1 MRHIAVF
8 CCLLLACS
16 IVNAA
21 PERPPTPV
29 FFTSVASTRLQMPLT
44 LYGRLSAAQ
53 SLALSPSVTDTLSA
67 IHVKDGQQ
75 VKAGDIL
82 FELTKQ
88 EEQAQL
94 HQARAQLK
102 EVQEQFVRAETLLK
116 AKLSSQ
122 EAYGSKR
129 TALEDAQ
136 GQLAAVEARLA
147 DRFIRAPFDGR
158 FGLKP
163 VNLGD
168 LVRPGDTLGQI
179 EGQDIF
185 HLDIEVPQS
194 QTQFVTQGSPFEA
207 ISLDDSRK
215 TSASINALDNRLQ
228 PTTLTLLARANIGGK
243 DWIAGERVKVII
255 LRNLEGLTLPEGALV
270 QEGTQSFV
278 FRVETDNTVSRQ
290 QVVVKAR
297 AQGQVIIEGLNSGD
311 KIVTQGT
318 AKLTH
323 KARVSL
329 AGEDK
334 GQPLHDLLPG
344 SKN

>member
-1 MRHIAVF
+1 MRHFAVF
-8 CCLLLACS
+8 CLLFASSLAC
-16 IVNAA
+16 AA
-21 PERPPTPV
+21 PERPATPV
-29 FFTSVASTRLQMPLT
+29 FFTSVASAQLKIPLT

-53 SLALSPSVTDTLSA
+53 SVALSPSVTDTLSA
-67 IHVKDGQQ
+67 IHVKDGQR

-94 HQARAQLK
+94 QQARSQLK
-102 EVQEQFVRAETLLK
+102 EAQEQFVRAEALLK

-122 EAYGSKR
+122 EAYGAKR

-147 DRFIRAPFDGR
+147 DRFIRAPIDGH
-158 FGLKP
+158 FGLRP

-194 QTQFVTQGSPFEA
+194 QTQFITQGSPIEA
-207 ISLDDSRK
+207 ISMDDSRK
-215 TSASINALDNRLQ
+215 TPATIKALDNRLQ
-228 PTTLTLLARANIGGK
+228 PSTLTLLARADITGK
-243 DWIAGERVKVII
+243 GWIAGERVKVVIV
-255 LRNLEGLTLPEGALV
+255 RSLEGLTLPEGALV

-278 FRVETDNTVSRQ
+278 FRVEADNTVSRQ
-290 QVVVKAR
+290 KILVKAR
-297 AQGQVIIEGLNSGD
+297 SQGQVLIEGLNSGD

-318 AKLTH
+318 AKLTN
-323 KARVSL
+323 KAKVSL
-329 AGEDK
+329 TGEDK
-334 GQPLHDLLPG
+334 GQPLQELLPG